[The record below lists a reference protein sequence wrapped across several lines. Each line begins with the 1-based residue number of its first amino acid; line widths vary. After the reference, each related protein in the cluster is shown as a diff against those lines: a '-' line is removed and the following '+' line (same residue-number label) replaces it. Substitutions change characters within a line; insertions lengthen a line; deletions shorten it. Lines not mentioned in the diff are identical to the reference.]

1 LKLNNFSYLKNYR
14 NLKVL
19 VTGSTGFKGTWLIF
33 WLNKLGAN
41 VVGIGLKPESDSVLF
56 KELNIKDKSKQYIN
70 NIENFNKTNQII
82 KKESLT

>member
-1 LKLNNFSYLKNYR
+1 MKLNNFSYLKDYR

-33 WLNKLGAN
+33 WLNKLGAK

-56 KELNIKDKSKQYIN
+56 KELKIQNKSKQY
-70 NIENFNKTNQII
+70 TNMG
-82 KKESLT
+82 